1 MMRKRFIIICAVIA
15 MVVCISAHAQTDRA
29 RELVSDAQNAI
40 ERGQPAAAVDDL
52 KAALQ
57 TSPDWPAAHS
67 RLAVAYQMMDMDAA
81 ALQQYLRLQ
90 RMADTMEGTIS
101 GPGSSPLGRQLI
113 TQCEAYMTL
122 LLNDMRATKGM
133 TLLYP
138 LPKMVSPARGHSRE
152 MRDEGYFSHTSPN
165 EETKTVGDRFGSVFG
180 FQPRCIA
187 ENLARRWRSGQGIS
201 LSLAHIA
208 ESQADLLES
217 PGHREN
223 ILREEVTHVAI
234 GIAINE
240 EGDYWVTQMFADL
253 TDHQNY

>member
-1 MMRKRFIIICAVIA
+1 MMRKRFIIICAVIGLLA
-15 MVVCISAHAQTDRA
+15 CVSAHAQTDQA
-29 RELVSDAQNAI
+29 RELVSDAENAI
-40 ERGQPAAAVDDL
+40 ERNQPAAAIDDL

-57 TSPDWPAAHS
+57 TSPDWPAVRS
-67 RLAVAYQMMDMDAA
+67 RLAVAYQMMGMKSA

-90 RMADTMEGTIS
+90 RMADTEEGSVS

-122 LLNDMRATKGM
+122 LLNDMRATRGKA
-133 TLLYP
+133 LLYP
-138 LPKMVSPARGHSRE
+138 LPKMVSPARNHSRE

-165 EETKTVGDRFGSVFG
+165 DQQRSVSDRFISVFG

-217 PGHREN
+217 PGHRDN

-234 GIAINE
+234 GIAINN

-253 TDHQNY
+253 SDYRDY